1 MKTGKKKPTVKEV
14 MGVVQGMHLYILRL
28 GQEVKVL
35 QDILSKYL
43 DFNGDKEVFMLH
55 LKNKDDKKRAEE
67 EEEMISG
74 NPGSTSNPQ
83 VKQD

>member
-43 DFNGDKEVFMLH
+43 DFNGDKEVFMVH
-55 LKNKDDKKRAEE
+55 LKNKEDKRIK
-67 EEEMISG
+67 EEMKSG
-74 NPGSTSNPQ
+74 SPGSTSNPQ